1 MLLVTD
7 FGLDGS
13 DRPEFLIKEPLC
25 SLCEAIAIL
34 RATDGLQLLILLWS
48 PLQPTLVS

>member
-1 MLLVTD
+1 MTD

-34 RATDGLQLLILLWS
+34 RATDRLQLLSLMRS
-48 PLQPTLVS
+48 PMH